1 LSSHIVMR
9 SMNRSTTTLTLLKES
24 LELLTLI
31 MNHMLV
37 ITTSVPLI
45 LVTMDTPVVLTVK
58 TRRRNSAAS
67 IQERTLARSLVK
79 LVKRLST
86 PSILRFVRR
95 GSTLT
100 VKKLMKGVTRVP
112 ELLTVM
118 HKLLQSHINLDMQR
132 VQEISISEKSM

>member
-1 LSSHIVMR
+1 
-9 SMNRSTTTLTLLKES
+9 MNP
-24 LELLTLI
+24 
-31 MNHMLV
+31 MLV

-45 LVTMDTPVVLTVK
+45 LVTMDTLVALIVK
-58 TRRRNSAAS
+58 TRRRSSAAS
-67 IQERTLARSLVK
+67 IQERTLPRFLAR
-79 LVKRLST
+79 LVKRLLT

-100 VKKLMKGVTRVP
+100 VKRPMKGGTRVP

-132 VQEISISEKSM
+132 VQEITTKIKHLPIHDYSK